1 MNTTVDARGLSC
13 PQPVM
18 LVKKAIT
25 EGRFPIEVLV
35 STATVRDNVL
45 RTAQRAGVQATVQE
59 TGGYF
64 SVLLQ
69 R

>member
-1 MNTTVDARGLSC
+1 MNTTVDTRGLSC

-18 LVKKAIT
+18 LVKKAIA
-25 EGRFPIEVLV
+25 EGQFPIEVLV

-45 RTAQRAGVQATVQE
+45 RTAQRAGVQATVE
-59 TGGYF
+59 EGGGHF
-64 SVLLQ
+64 IVRLQ